1 MLRTLSA
8 LRPGVLN
15 VFKTFK
21 RRLGSESRQRT
32 RIVRPFRRSL
42 KTLSASQSGRTSQSG
57 DKSNYEVLKETSG
70 TSDWPTLKDKIADVV
85 SAGVGKV
92 NPALSTDVS
101 IAETSRS
108 SFGDY
113 QYSGSMQLFS
123 KLTDG
128 HEFKSSRDLAV
139 AISNMLERGDMFDN
153 IEVAGPGF
161 INFHISDT
169 FISEQALKLAQNIG
183 SSSKQ
188 TIGRRVIVDFSS
200 PNIAKEMHVG
210 HLRSTIIGDSLCRAL
225 EYRGFTVSRLNHVG
239 DWGTQFGMLIAYMRE
254 NEPSFTENISDLQ
267 KFYKNAKVKF
277 DTDDDFKR
285 RAQIVVTQLQ
295 AYDEET
301 YNTWKHICQASRKEF
316 EEVYDQLDIQIEE
329 RGESFYNTLIPE
341 VLQQLVDKEIAVT
354 DGGALCIFGQDS
366 EVPLICR
373 KSDGG
378 FNYASTDLAALYYRT
393 QIEQAD
399 WIIYVTDVS
408 QSQHF
413 NAVFEAGRRAGWL
426 DGRKVTMVDH
436 VGFGL
441 VTGEDGKRL
450 RTRSGETVKLKD
462 LLAEAKKQCLDQFQ
476 ARGADSSEEI
486 LLESAG
492 KLGISAVKYADLRN
506 NIATNY
512 MFSFE
517 RMLDLKG
524 NTAVYLQYTY
534 ARVHSILERAG
545 LQTGQHSSELAL
557 PICSA
562 LQERALLLQLLR
574 FEDAVDTTLAEL
586 MPSKMCE
593 YTYTLCVLFNN
604 FYSECK
610 VFDVQEEQARLTMCV
625 LTLNILEKCFSII
638 GMQPVSRI

>member
-15 VFKTFK
+15 AFKTSK
-21 RRLGSESRQRT
+21 RRLGQQA
-32 RIVRPFRRSL
+32 RIVRPLRRSL
-42 KTLSASQSGRTSQSG
+42 KALSASHSGRTSPSG
-57 DKSNYEVLKETSG
+57 DKSNYEVLKETCG
-70 TSDWPTLKDKIADVV
+70 VSDQPTLKHQIAHVV
-85 SAGVGKV
+85 SAGIEKV
-92 NPALSTDVS
+92 NPELLTDVS
-101 IAETSRS
+101 IAETSKPL
-108 SFGDY
+108 FGDY
-113 QYSGSMQLFS
+113 QYSGCMQLFA
-123 KLTDG
+123 KLTDT

-139 AISNMLERGDMFDN
+139 VISNMLERGDMFDK

-169 FISEQALKLAQNIG
+169 FISEQALKLAQNID

-188 TIGRRVIVDFSS
+188 TFGRHVIVDFSS

-225 EYRGFTVSRLNHVG
+225 EYRGFNVSRLNHVG

-254 NEPSFTENISDLQ
+254 NASSFTENISDLQ
-267 KFYKNAKVKF
+267 MFYKNAKVKF

-301 YNTWKHICQASRKEF
+301 YNMWKQICQASRKEF
-316 EEVYDQLDIQIEE
+316 EEVYAELDIQIEE
-329 RGESFYNTLIPE
+329 RGESFYNKLIPE
-341 VLQQLVDKEIAVT
+341 VLQHLVDKEIAVT
-354 DGGALCIFGQDS
+354 DEGALCIFSHDS

-378 FNYASTDLAALYYRT
+378 FNYASTDLAALYCRT

-413 NAVFEAGRRAGWL
+413 SAVFDAGRRAGWL
-426 DGRKVTMVDH
+426 DGRKVTVVDH

-462 LLAEAKKQCLDQFQ
+462 LLAEAKKQCFDQFQ

-492 KLGISAVKYADLRN
+492 KLGIGAVKYADLRN

-545 LQTGQHSSELAL
+545 LQTGQCSSELAS

-610 VFDVQEEQARLTMCV
+610 VFGVQEEQARLTMCV
-625 LTLNILEKCFSII
+625 LTSNILAKCFSII
-638 GMQPVSRI
+638 GMQPISRI